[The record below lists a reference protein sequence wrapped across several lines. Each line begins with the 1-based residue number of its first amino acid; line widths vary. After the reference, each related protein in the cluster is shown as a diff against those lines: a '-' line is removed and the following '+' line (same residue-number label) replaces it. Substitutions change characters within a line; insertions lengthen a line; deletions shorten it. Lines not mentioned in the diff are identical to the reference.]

1 MKRSHVVLT
10 AAIGLA
16 ALLTLSGC
24 ATGTATSSGSTGK
37 VDAAAI
43 LKQAGSDK
51 PDPKVV
57 CAGGKQYTLGYDAFS
72 DTETFSVQEWL
83 GLQKLAKNLGCVK
96 LDRLIDNADAT
107 QALQNANIFV
117 QKQVDGVMTFNI
129 IAAAA
134 PGQARVFKTAGIP
147 AITVGISAPNLPF
160 VTVDE
165 AAAGAQAGAAL
176 AKAFVKSGASG
187 APYLIVARNDVVG
200 PVGIE
205 RMDGVTTGAKSVI
218 SDLPAD
224 HILPVQAGD
233 PAEAQARTLDVL
245 GNVPEGA
252 TILFTGINDDIGYG
266 VFRGIVQ
273 AGRQSDA
280 VGVSL
285 GAVRPGGLNY
295 ICQNKQFAGGVS
307 YQPDKFANYM
317 IPAVIALINGAEVP
331 AKLVVP
337 TKYLASGDIATEYPD
352 FTCGDQ

>member
-1 MKRSHVVLT
+1 MKQSPLVIT
-10 AAIGLA
+10 ATLGLA
-16 ALLTLSGC
+16 ALFALSGC
-24 ATGTATSSGSTGK
+24 TTPTATSNSGGP

-43 LKQAGSDK
+43 LAQAGSAT
-51 PDPKVV
+51 PDPAVI
-57 CAGGKQYTLGYDAFS
+57 CAGGKHYTLGYNAFS

-83 GLQKLAKNLGCVK
+83 GLQKLAKDLGCVT

-134 PGQARVFKTAGIP
+134 PGQARVFKDAGIP

-165 AAAGAQAGAAL
+165 AAAGAQAGKAL
-176 AKAFVKSGASG
+176 AKAFVDSGASG

-205 RMDGVTTGAKSVI
+205 RMDGITTGAKSVI
-218 SDLPAD
+218 SDLPDD
-224 HILPVQAGD
+224 HILPIQAGD

-245 GNVPEGA
+245 GNVPDGA

-273 AGRQSDA
+273 AGREA
-280 VGVSL
+280 KAIGVSL

-295 ICQNKQFAGGVS
+295 ICKNPQFAGGVS
-307 YQPDKFANYM
+307 YQPDKFASYM
-317 IPAVIALINGAEVP
+317 IPAIIGLINGADVP
-331 AKLVVP
+331 ATLTVP
-337 TKYLASGDIATEYPD
+337 TKYLASADIATAYPD